1 MTPDA
6 LASWDCAVP
15 RYTSYPTVPAWGSVT
30 SEDVSLA
37 LQRCRPGAH
46 VYVHLPFCEQQCSYC
61 GCNMVQTRQR
71 GIGEVYLDVLERR
84 LDALPL
90 PAGRMPMARFHLG
103 GGTPTWF
110 SADQLAR
117 LHAMVLRRFVPTPD
131 ASLSLEAD
139 PEATSVGQLER
150 LAELGFTR
158 LSLGVQ
164 STDERVLRAVDRPQ
178 SERRLDALI
187 QAARGLGYALNL
199 DLMLGLPHQ
208 DHTSVLR
215 TLLRV
220 KEWRPDRIALFGYAH
235 MPHLKPNQRRIDGSA
250 LPDAIERARTSLE
263 ARDYLVEQGWV
274 PVGTDHFALP
284 TDDLATGTVR
294 RNFMGYYP
302 AADADLVGLGVSA
315 ISHVDG
321 LFFQQSPKLM
331 DWMRDATPV
340 RGWRMTPD
348 DRRRGDV
355 IEALMCGGV
364 AVAPD
369 DLLSSA
375 RPHLTPL
382 IEGGLASLD
391 GNTVHVLEPLL
402 ARLVAATFDSYRT
415 AGRFSQA
422 V

>member
-1 MTPDA
+1 MTPEA

-15 RYTSYPTVPAWGSVT
+15 RYTSYPPVPAWGSVT
-30 SEDVSLA
+30 SEDVNAA

-61 GCNMVQTRQR
+61 GCTMVQTRQR
-71 GIGEVYLDVLERR
+71 GIGELYLDTLERR

-90 PAGRMPMARFHLG
+90 PEGRVPMARLHLG

-110 SADQLAR
+110 NEDQLAR
-117 LHAMVLRRFVPTPD
+117 LHAMVLRRFAPTPN

-178 SERRLDALI
+178 SERRLDVLI
-187 QAARGLGYALNL
+187 QAARGLGYKLNL

-208 DHTSVLR
+208 DYTSVLR
-215 TLLRV
+215 TLMRV
-220 KEWRPDRIALFGYAH
+220 KAWRPDRIALFSYAH
-235 MPHLKPNQRRIDGSA
+235 MPHLKRNQKRIDGSA
-250 LPDAIERARTSLE
+250 LPNAIERARTAIE
-263 ARDYLVEQGWV
+263 ARNYLVERGWV
-274 PVGTDHFALP
+274 PIGMDHFALP

-302 AADADLVGLGVSA
+302 AADADLVGLGMSS
-315 ISHVDG
+315 ISCVDG
-321 LFFQQSPKLM
+321 LFFQQAPKLM
-331 DWMRDATPV
+331 DWMRDAAPV
-340 RGWRMTPD
+340 RGWQMTED
-348 DRRRGDV
+348 DHRRGEV
-355 IEALMCGGV
+355 IEALMCGGS
-364 AVAPD
+364 AVVPS
-369 DLLSSA
+369 DLLTAALPELQS
-375 RPHLTPL
+375 L
-382 IEGGLASLD
+382 IDGGLASVD
-391 GNTVHVLEPLL
+391 CNTVKVLEPLL
-402 ARLVAATFDSYRT
+402 SRLVAATFDSYRT